1 MDVMKHDS
9 RKSGMA
15 REQQLI
21 ARIRPTNRKQ
31 RAHWEWHDAFET
43 AKPTPSDTP
52 PTTKAILPGPSK
64 TVPPTGDPS
73 IQTYGS
79 RRASL
84 IKTT

>member
-1 MDVMKHDS
+1 MLMDVMKHDS

-43 AKPTPSDTP
+43 AKPTPSD
-52 PTTKAILPGPSK
+52 IPS
-64 TVPPTGDPS
+64 PMRPHP
-73 IQTYGS
+73 
-79 RRASL
+79 L
-84 IKTT
+84 H